1 MIICVFGLKQ
11 VLDLYGIVISKTNNP
26 VSQIQIHEW
35 RILVTKQYKDLSEG
49 EKEFYRAKD

>member
-26 VSQIQIHEW
+26 VSQIQIHEL